1 MQELVIL
8 VVVIV
13 VVVKFIIECAEESRT
28 MHDVDRIIQKNVR
41 DSDNY
46 FKKEYGEDFGK
57 KKH

>member
-13 VVVKFIIECAEESRT
+13 VVGKFIIECAEESRT